1 MLFLEVQ
8 TSLWIIATI
17 GFASIA
23 LLVLSSDVAVKKLTG
38 LAGYFRLATT
48 FMGVTVVSLATSI
61 PEIAAH
67 LTASVGILTHT
78 LDFKISSAIVLGSNI
93 GSDVVQQTLIMA
105 VVVLMAGTLHFRRY
119 FLWKS
124 MGPMIGTTLMCI
136 VLGWDRVYS
145 RLDGLILFGTFIAY
159 MYYLYMDERKHYKAE
174 DNGFS
179 VKGELPRGVP
189 QNAREA
195 WRDVGIVVL
204 ALGVTIVS
212 AMVTLRI
219 TEIVVERTGVGGS
232 LIGVMTLGVASALPE
247 LITSISGLRNG
258 DAGIPLGTLVGSN
271 ITNPLVAIGGGALI
285 STYWVPAPLV
295 LWDLPWEV
303 VTGALLWVILWFS
316 KGKLGKAGAI
326 YLIVLYIVYVT
337 SRTIFFAVD

>member
-38 LAGYFRLATT
+38 LAGYFRLSTT